1 MTSQPSRAR
10 SVTDRSLTGGAV
22 TATRRVPSQERSR
35 RRVEQILDAAAEV
48 VVRDG
53 VDALSTQEIARRA
66 GVPVA
71 SLYQYF
77 ADKDDVLLALAGR
90 DMDEMDAEVLT
101 ALGALGPDDLT
112 VASLV
117 RTTMEAFV
125 RVYHRRRSFV
135 EIYLRGRTNLAVN
148 RFGREHNQRVSETLR
163 DYAVG
168 AGLAGPGLTPA
179 RALLAVEVGDRIFQL
194 AFEHDD
200 DGDPELVEEGMA
212 LVTGYLERYASPAPP
227 ALPTPPTTQH
237 RQEKQ

>member
-1 MTSQPSRAR
+1 MTSQPSPTR
-10 SVTDRSLTGGAV
+10 SV

-35 RRVEQILDAAAEV
+35 RRVEQILDAAATV

-53 VDALSTQEIARRA
+53 VETLSTQEIARQA

-90 DMDEMDAEVLT
+90 DMDEMDAEVAT
-101 ALGALGPDDLT
+101 ALGRLGPEDVSVET
-112 VASLV
+112 LV

-135 EIYLRGRTNLAVN
+135 EIYLRGRTNSAVN
-148 RFGREHNQRVSETLR
+148 RFGRDHNQRVAATLHA
-163 DYAVG
+163 YAVG
-168 AGLAGPGLTPA
+168 AGLAGPGLTLT

-200 DGDPELVEEGMA
+200 HGDRELVEEGMA
-212 LVTGYLERYASPAPP
+212 LVTGYLERY
-227 ALPTPPTTQH
+227 TT
-237 RQEKQ
+237 

>member
-1 MTSQPSRAR
+1 MTSQPSPRG
-10 SVTDRSLTGGAV
+10 SVTAGPVAV
-22 TATRRVPSQERSR
+22 AGPTTATRRVPTQERSR
-35 RRVEQILDAAAEV
+35 RRVEKILDAAAVV

-53 VDALSTQEIARRA
+53 VEALSTQEIAREA

-90 DMDEMDAEVLT
+90 DMDEMDAEVAT
-101 ALGALGPDDLT
+101 ALGELGQGDLT
-112 VASLV
+112 VGALV

-135 EIYLRGRTNLAVN
+135 EIYLRGRTNSAVN
-148 RFGREHNQRVSETLR
+148 RFGREHNQRVAATLHA
-163 DYAVG
+163 YAVD

-179 RALLAVEVGDRIFQL
+179 RALLAVEVGDRVFQL

-200 DGDPELVEEGMA
+200 NGDRALVEEGMA
-212 LVTGYLERYASPAPP
+212 LVTGYLERFA
-227 ALPTPPTTQH
+227 T
-237 RQEKQ
+237 